1 MSVGRGAGV
10 DSGGV
15 VAGRPCGLG
24 LALGL
29 QLALK
34 SMFAYG
40 LCFPGAFV
48 GRTSWLSAW
57 FRTFSTAG
65 GHWGLQKGHPTKD
78 IRFPLPIPLTKDIR
92 TYIHSGAHTQA

>member
-1 MSVGRGAGV
+1 MSLGRGAGV

-15 VAGRPCGLG
+15 LAGHPHGLG
-24 LALGL
+24 LGLGL
-29 QLALK
+29 QLAPK

-65 GHWGLQKGHPTKD
+65 GHWGLHRPDPVHGNM
-78 IRFPLPIPLTKDIR
+78 PL
-92 TYIHSGAHTQA
+92 